1 MYVHVKGTQGA
12 RPLLAPSG
20 LSDPLRTVEAINRL
34 REAAEAQNYSFET
47 SNDFTAYA
55 ELRLRV
61 RNSLPS
67 PMFDANVN
75 RYLGERAFWMCARDG
90 SGNAIA
96 FQAFRLDEADPNL
109 AEWALGWMMGL
120 YAKRKELVVPDEP
133 HVPDHSVTTL
143 IQGLVAYH
151 GELWIDK
158 FHKGVFEIFTRL
170 GMLLAL
176 IKWQP
181 DALWALGSKAMA
193 TRGHFV
199 RSGYVHIESSFLRW
213 SWEPS
218 GAEQN
223 EWIGIAERRH
233 LEFMIAEMTSREQ
246 KYQPSLAP

>member
-12 RPLLAPSG
+12 RPILAPSG
-20 LSDPLRTVEAINRL
+20 LSDPLRTVEAVNRL
-34 REAAEAQNYSFET
+34 LDAANAHHCHFET
-47 SNDFTAYA
+47 SNDFGTFA

-61 RNSLPS
+61 RNSSPS
-67 PMFDANVN
+67 PMFDGEVN
-75 RYLGERAFWMCARDG
+75 RYLAERAFWMCARDDAG
-90 SGNAIA
+90 AVIA
-96 FQAFRLDEADPNL
+96 LQAFRLDEADPNL

-120 YAKRKELVVPDEP
+120 YAKRKELVIPDAP
-133 HVPDHSVTTL
+133 HVPDHSVTSL
-143 IQGLVAYH
+143 IQGPVAYH

-158 FHKGVFEIFTRL
+158 HHKGVFEIFTRL
-170 GMLLAL
+170 GMLFAL
-176 IKWQP
+176 MKWQP
-181 DALWALGSKAMA
+181 EALWALGSKAMA

-233 LEFMIAEMTSREQ
+233 MEFMISEMTSRER
-246 KYQPSLAP
+246 KYQPSSAP

>member
-12 RPLLAPSG
+12 RPLLAPIG

-34 REAAEAQNYSFET
+34 RSEAEAQQYSFET
-47 SNDFTAYA
+47 GGDFVAFA
-55 ELRLRV
+55 EMRLRI
-61 RNSLPS
+61 RNSQPS
-67 PMFDANVN
+67 PMFDYEVN
-75 RYLGERAFWMCARDG
+75 RSLGARAFWMCAKDADG
-90 SGNAIA
+90 NVIAI
-96 FQAFRLDEADPNL
+96 QAFRLDEADPNL

-120 YAKRKELVVPDEP
+120 YAKRRELVIPDAP
-133 HVPDHSVTTL
+133 HVPDHSVTSL
-143 IQGLVAYH
+143 IQGAVAYH

-158 FHKGVFEIFTRL
+158 YHRSLFENFTRL

-176 IKWQP
+176 MKWQP
-181 DALWALGSKAMA
+181 EALWALGSKAMA

-233 LEFMIAEMTSREQ
+233 LEFMIAEMTSKEQ
-246 KYQPSLAP
+246 LYQPLLAP